1 MKRAVLCAFMALVC
15 IALAASAEDFSG
27 ENSLIKKL
35 TPEERLTYY
44 GLQYMMNKYQKR
56 QYLMLPTPAER
67 SAWIDRFWIDL
78 DPTPATPENERR
90 IEHDR
95 RVALARRLFGMKKA
109 PGWDRR
115 GETLIR
121 FGLPSEREKTA
132 GTVDFHSMTPPG
144 EVWYYNTL
152 DMVIPF
158 QDYNL
163 KGEYVYAITTGGRS
177 SLRELERQQNVSS
190 LMKYGVLEF
199 LFPTEYMSADEVKDL
214 VDFNPDNIDYQA
226 DSDVRMRTAR
236 DLIAE
241 RDEEKLEKKINNFFA
256 YMEDRPVVYSF
267 EVNQRPLPLYFD
279 ITSFKGG
286 ANTLRA
292 EVNFEV
298 PSQDV
303 QFIQKQ
309 GVLSSNVELRVVVRD
324 IADREVARGN
334 DVINAS
340 IAGEKGSVPSLLPGQ
355 IVLALEPGYYRVG
368 LEAVD
373 ANTKRRAEFR
383 TNLEVRPYDAS
394 PAVSDIL
401 FASGVKEVQEN
412 AKFLKGNL
420 QVVPHPI
427 HAYRIPFPV
436 IFYFEIY
443 NLDTDSQGLAYYRV
457 EYKIIP
463 LAKRRR
469 GPVLQEVPSIVT
481 SSFETSGYSST
492 QAQRLT
498 IATENLWEGP
508 FRLSVTV
515 TDRRT
520 FKTTTRAEDFSLL
533 K

>member
-1 MKRAVLCAFMALVC
+1 MKR
-15 IALAASAEDFSG
+15 IALLVIMAVTCFAVAAAAEEFGG

-35 TPEERLTYY
+35 NPEERLTYY

-56 QYLMLPTPAER
+56 QYLTLATPAER
-67 SAWIDRFWIDL
+67 SQWVDRFWIDV
-78 DPTPATPENERR
+78 DPTPATPENEKR
-90 IEHDR
+90 IEHER

-132 GTVDFHSMTPPG
+132 GTIDFHSMTPPG
-144 EVWYYNTL
+144 EVWYYRTL
-152 DMVIPF
+152 DMIIPF

-163 KGEYVYAITTGGRS
+163 KGEYIYAITPIGRS
-177 SLRELERQQNVSS
+177 SQRELERLQNVSS

-199 LFPTEYMSADEVKDL
+199 LFPTEYMSSDEVKDL
-214 VDFNPDNIDYQA
+214 VDFNPDEIDYQA
-226 DSDVRMRTAR
+226 DSDIRMRTAR

-241 RDEEKLEKKINNFFA
+241 HDEEKLQKKMNNFYT
-256 YMEDRPVVYSF
+256 YMEERPVVYSF
-267 EVNQRPLPLYFD
+267 EINQKPLPLYFD

-286 ANTLRA
+286 TNTLRT

-303 QFIQKQ
+303 EFIQKQ
-309 GVLSSNVELRVVVRD
+309 GALTSDVELRVVVRD
-324 IADREVARGN
+324 INNREVAHGS
-334 DVINAS
+334 DVIGAS
-340 IAGEKGSVPSLLPGQ
+340 IAGDKASVPSLLPGQ
-355 IVLALEPGYYRVG
+355 IVLVLEPGYYRVG
-368 LEAVD
+368 LEASDV
-373 ANTKRRAEFR
+373 NSKRRAEFR
-383 TNLEVRPYDAS
+383 TNLEVRPYAAS
-394 PAVSDIL
+394 PVVSDIL
-401 FASGVKEVQEN
+401 FASSIKEIQEN

-443 NLDTDSQGLAYYRV
+443 NLDTDSQGLAFYKV
-457 EYKIIP
+457 EYKIVP
-463 LAKRRR
+463 LAKRRK
-469 GPVLQEVPSIVT
+469 GPVLQEVPSVVT
-481 SSFETSGYSST
+481 SSFETSGYGST

-520 FKTTTRAEDFSLL
+520 FKTSTQEEDFSLL